1 VKNSVKL
8 LSSDAAVAV
17 LTILGACTEE
27 TVATGTDERASAY
40 FDDGCAAGRSDRL
53 AGLSMAY
60 ERNAG
65 AFDSESAGSFQA
77 GYEKCW
83 MQAM

>member
-1 VKNSVKL
+1 MKNSVKL
-8 LSSDAAVAV
+8 LSSVAAVAV

-27 TVATGTDERASAY
+27 TVATGTDERASEY
-40 FDDGCAAGRSDRL
+40 FDLGCAAGRSDRL

-60 ERNAG
+60 ERNVLY
-65 AFDSESAGSFQA
+65 DSESEGSFQA

>member
-1 VKNSVKL
+1 MKNSVKL
-8 LSSDAAVAV
+8 LTSFAAVSV
-17 LTILGACTEE
+17 MTLLGACAEE
-27 TVATGTDERASAY
+27 AVAPGTDQKASAY
-40 FDDGCAAGRSDRL
+40 FDDGCVAGRNDKL

-65 AFDSESAGSFQA
+65 AYDTEAEGSFQA

-83 MQAM
+83 MEV

>member
-1 VKNSVKL
+1 MKNSVKL
-8 LSSDAAVAV
+8 LASVAAVSV
-17 LTILGACTEE
+17 LTILGACTEDS
-27 TVATGTDERASAY
+27 VAPGTDERASAY
-40 FDDGCAAGRSDRL
+40 FDAGCEAGRSDRL

-60 ERNAG
+60 ERNVG
-65 AFDSESAGSFQA
+65 AFDSESEGSFQA

>member
-8 LSSDAAVAV
+8 LTSVAAVSV

-27 TVATGTDERASAY
+27 TVAAGTDERASAY
-40 FDDGCAAGRSDRL
+40 FDDGCAAGRNDRL

-65 AFDSESAGSFQA
+65 SYDSESEGSFQA